1 MRLRSYLVLTILSL
15 CGCEVPQPAPTPAT
29 SNEPPAITRPRV
41 TVMSGKL
48 QRIDFIS
55 VVHADC
61 TSAGYVTGRIITA
74 PAHGEL
80 TMEPGVDYPAY
91 PKNNQRYQC
100 NLRQV
105 PVTNIYY
112 RSSPGYVGD
121 DTATFEW
128 ISPIVPTSR
137 TNTYMITVR

>member
-1 MRLRSYLVLTILSL
+1 MRVSVPILTILSL
-15 CGCEVPQPAPTPAT
+15 CGCEAAQPPPTPAT
-29 SNEPPAITRPRV
+29 SNEPPTITRPTV

-61 TSAGYVTGRIITA
+61 TSAGYVTVRIITP

-80 TMEPGVDYPAY
+80 TMERGVDYPTY
-91 PKNNQRYQC
+91 SKDNQRYQC

-105 PVTNIYY
+105 PVINIYY

-121 DTATFEW
+121 DAATIEW
-128 ISPIVPTSR
+128 ISPIVPISKTSV
-137 TNTYMITVR
+137 YSITVR